1 MNDNREL
8 IINEIKELIVTSR
21 DDAVEINP
29 NMLDY
34 FNDEDLIAMR
44 NDLFDKKKNIREE
57 NASWLNE
64 IYEKTKKD

>member
-1 MNDNREL
+1 MNDDREL
-8 IINEIKELIVTSR
+8 IIKEIKELIVISK
-21 DDAVEINP
+21 DDVVEINP
-29 NMLDY
+29 AMLDY

-44 NDLFDKKKNIREE
+44 NDLFNKKKNIREE